1 MRESGATRILLG
13 KILDFFLLV
22 IMTRYRHA
30 LAFFFF
36 FLTYLWAW
44 FLYVY
49 QSILRNGESTVSDP
63 GGRLGPFI

>member
-36 FLTYLWAW
+36 FFNVFVGLVPLCI
-44 FLYVY
+44 
-49 QSILRNGESTVSDP
+49 SINSQKR
-63 GGRLGPFI
+63 